1 MATNKKK
8 EIVLDEYQKKV
19 LTYVADGESLFITG
33 KAGTGKTELL
43 KAIRKMYVGKKV
55 VAVLAPTGVAAK
67 NAGGFTMHSFL
78 KLPLNPYL
86 PEHKVN
92 PDLYQLNE
100 SGAETLRSVDILV
113 IDEVSMVRCDMLDAT
128 DAILKHY
135 RNNNTPFGGVQL
147 IMFGDLYQLSPV
159 AASDDKKVLKGG
171 YNANEF
177 YFFLSQALHDFNY
190 RVVELQKIHRQDNRE
205 FINLLNDVRIGDINL
220 ESLKMLEKR
229 VDNNYSPDPK
239 NGILT
244 LMTHNYQSNKL
255 NKKMYKSLE
264 SEEYTYNAKIVYITD
279 KWHEKYPI
287 PFKLC
292 LKVGSR
298 VMFQRNDNDKEQY
311 VNGTM
316 GWVTHL
322 TKDSIYVK
330 PDNGGE
336 VRVERA
342 VWKQYDYF
350 VDKKTKTIYA
360 QVSAEYHHY
369 PLKLAWAVSIHKSQG
384 LTLKEVNI
392 DASQAFAFGQVY
404 VALSRCKTLNGIHLL
419 AKIPSHKII
428 ADDVVRKYM
437 ASINKDGYVTMPEDF
452 DDNDYEDEPL
462 SISIK
467 SATFKRIISGEK
479 TKHQQLI
486 KDAHWAHKVFVH
498 NEDGSVCIN
507 KVWSGKKIKNYWDM
521 NDGHF
526 PFIFRKYQSVLF
538 INKDNG
544 NMVEVEVD
552 GEFEPYEGL
561 DADDYYNWGFKFRFG
576 KILRIKEREPFDPN
590 KVYKVRIVNI

>member
-1 MATNKKK
+1 MATNKNK

-19 LTYVADGESLFITG
+19 LTYVADGENLFITG

-43 KAIRKMYVGKKV
+43 KAIRKMYAGKKV

-78 KLPLNPYL
+78 QLPLKPYL
-86 PEHKVN
+86 PEHKVK
-92 PDLYQLNE
+92 PDLYQLNK
-100 SGAETLRSVDILV
+100 SGAETLRSVDIMV

-135 RNNNTPFGGVQL
+135 RNNDLPFGGVQL
-147 IMFGDLYQLSPV
+147 IMFGDLYQLCPV
-159 AASDDKKVLKGG
+159 ADSEDKAVLKGG

-177 YFFLSQALHDFNY
+177 YFFLSQALRNFDY
-190 RVVELQKIHRQDNRE
+190 RVIELQEIHRQDNRK
-205 FINLLNDVRIGDINL
+205 FINLLNDVRIGDIDL

-229 VDNNYSPDPK
+229 VDKNYTPDPK

-244 LMTHNYQSNKL
+244 LMTHNYQSRKL
-255 NKKMYKSLE
+255 NNSMYESLKTK
-264 SEEYTYNAKIVYITD
+264 EYIYIASITRYTD
-279 KWHEKYPI
+279 LWHDKYPVDY
-287 PFKLC
+287 KLR

-298 VMFQRNDNDKEQY
+298 VMFQRNDSENSII

-316 GWVTHL
+316 GWVRRL
-322 TKDSIYVK
+322 TDKKVFVEID
-330 PDNGGE
+330 GGE
-336 VRVERA
+336 TVEVEKA
-342 VWKQYDYF
+342 VWQQFDYY
-350 VDKKTKTIYA
+350 VDKKTKTIYTT
-360 QVSAEYHHY
+360 VSAEFRQF

-419 AKIPSHKII
+419 EKIPSHKII

-437 ASINKDGYVTMPEDF
+437 ASIDNDGRVKMPEDF
-452 DDNDYEDEPL
+452 DDNEYEDEPL

-467 SATFKRIISGEK
+467 SATFYRILSGEK

-486 KDAHWAHKVFVH
+486 KDSDWARKVFVH
-498 NEDGSVCIN
+498 NEDGSVRIN
-507 KVWSGKKIKNYWDM
+507 KLWAGKKIKNYWDM
-521 NDGHF
+521 NDGNF

-538 INKDNG
+538 IDKDDG
-544 NMVEVEVD
+544 RMVEVEVD
-552 GEFEPYEGL
+552 GEFEPYEGI
-561 DADDYYNWGFKFRFG
+561 DAEDYYNWGFRFRFG
-576 KILRIKEREPFDPN
+576 KILRKKKRKPLDSN
-590 KVYKVRIVNI
+590 KVYTAKIIED

>member
-1 MATNKKK
+1 MATNKNNG
-8 EIVLDEYQKKV
+8 IVLDEYQKKV
-19 LTYVADGESLFITG
+19 LNYVADGENLFITG

-43 KAIRKMYVGKKV
+43 KAIRKMYEGKKV
-55 VAVLAPTGVAAK
+55 IAVLAPTGVAAK

-78 KLPLNPYL
+78 QLPLKPYL
-86 PEHKVN
+86 PEHKFK

-100 SGAETLRSVDILV
+100 SGAETLRSVDVMV

-135 RNNNTPFGGVQL
+135 RNNDEPFGGVQL

-159 AASDDKKVLKGG
+159 AASEDKKVLKGG

-190 RVVELQKIHRQDNRE
+190 RVVELQKIHRQDNRD
-205 FINLLNDVRIGDINL
+205 FINLLNEVRIGDIDL
-220 ESLKMLEKR
+220 KSLKMLEKR

-239 NGILT
+239 NGTLT
-244 LMTHNYQSNKL
+244 LMTHNYQSNRL
-255 NKKMYKSLE
+255 NNKMYKSLE
-264 SEEYTYNAKIVYITD
+264 TEEYPYYAKKVFVTD
-279 KWHEKYPI
+279 NWHEKYPI
-287 PFKLC
+287 PYKLC

-298 VMFQRNDNDKEQY
+298 VMFQRNDNEKEQY

-322 TKDSIYVK
+322 THDSIYVK
-330 PDNGGE
+330 PDNADE

-342 VWKQYDYF
+342 VWKQYDYY
-350 VDKKTKTIYA
+350 VDKKTKTIYT
-360 QVSAEYHHY
+360 QVSAEYHQY

-384 LTLKEVNI
+384 LTLNEVNI

-404 VALSRCKTLNGIHLL
+404 VALSRCKTLDGIHLL
-419 AKIPSHKII
+419 EKIPSHKII

-437 ASINKDGYVTMPEDF
+437 TSIDNDGFVTLPDDF
-452 DDNDYEDEPL
+452 DDIDYEDKPL
-462 SISIK
+462 SITIK
-467 SATFKRIISGEK
+467 SATFNRILSGEK
-479 TKHQQLI
+479 TNHQQLI
-486 KDAHWAHKVFVH
+486 KDSKWARKVFVH
-498 NEDGSVCIN
+498 DEEGNVCIN
-507 KVWSGKKIKNYWDM
+507 KLWAGKKIKNYWDM
-521 NDGHF
+521 NDGNF

-538 INKDNG
+538 INKNDG

-552 GEFEPYEGL
+552 GGFEPYDGI
-561 DADDYYNWGFKFRFG
+561 DADNYYNWGFKFRFG
-576 KILRIKEREPFDPN
+576 KIIRKKKREPLDPN
-590 KVYKVRIVNI
+590 KIYKVRIVNK

>member
-1 MATNKKK
+1 MATKKNK

-19 LTYVADGESLFITG
+19 LTYVANGENLFITG
-33 KAGTGKTELL
+33 KAGTGKTVLL
-43 KAIRKMYVGKKV
+43 KEINKMYASKKV

-78 KLPLNPYL
+78 QLPIKPYL
-86 PEHKVN
+86 PEHKVK

-100 SGAETLRSVDILV
+100 SGAETLRSIDIMV

-135 RNNNTPFGGVQL
+135 RNNDLPFGGVQL

-159 AASDDKKVLKGG
+159 ADSEDKKVLKGG

-177 YFFLSQALHDFNY
+177 YFFLSQALNKLDY
-190 RVVELQKIHRQDNRE
+190 RVVELQEIHRQDNRK
-205 FINLLNDVRIGDINL
+205 FINLLNNVRIGDIDL
-220 ESLKMLEKR
+220 ASLKMLEKR
-229 VDNNYSPDPK
+229 VDKNYTPNPK

-244 LMTHNYQSNKL
+244 LMTHNYQSKKL
-255 NKKMYKSLE
+255 NENMYKCLDT
-264 SEEYTYNAKIVYITD
+264 EEYPYYAKKVFITD
-279 KWHEKYPI
+279 SWHEKYPV
-287 PFKLC
+287 PSKLC
-292 LKVGSR
+292 LKEGAR

-322 TKDSIYVK
+322 TNDSIYVK
-330 PDNGGE
+330 PDNGVE

-342 VWKQYDYF
+342 VWKQYDYY

-360 QVSAEYHHY
+360 QVSAEYHQY

-384 LTLKEVNI
+384 LTLDEVNI
-392 DASQAFAFGQVY
+392 DASQAFTFGQVY

-419 AKIPSHKII
+419 EKIPSHKII

-437 ASINKDGYVTMPEDF
+437 ASIDNDGHVTMPEEF
-452 DDNDYEDEPL
+452 DDNDYENEPL

-467 SATFKRIISGEK
+467 SATFDRILSGEK

-486 KDAHWAHKVFVH
+486 KDARWARKLFVH

-507 KVWSGKKIKNYWDM
+507 KLWAGKKIKNYWDM
-521 NDGHF
+521 NDGNF

-538 INKDNG
+538 IDKDSDR
-544 NMVEVEVD
+544 MVEVEVD
-552 GEFEPYEGL
+552 GKFEPYEGV
-561 DADDYYNWGFKFRFG
+561 DAEDYYNWGFKFRLG
-576 KILRIKEREPFDPN
+576 KILKKKKKKPLDPN
-590 KVYKVRIVNI
+590 KIYKVRLVDK